1 MASATGNTVQ
11 HWRAKVNAYISATA
25 DTQVTIV
32 CEAYWCSIGWGY
44 DVAARGEAIANGSS
58 SGMQVFNA
66 SSSTG
71 QTREIKVAT
80 KTITVTRGDV
90 DRNITCTANV
100 QVTGG
105 YHNGTSAANVNLTI
119 PAIAYQTPSAPSNV
133 SASRNSDTQAS
144 VSWNNNPSGI
154 LKKYAGVFVE
164 RQVDNGSFAQVAALD
179 GAASNYVDNGIEAHH
194 RYAYR
199 VRAKNN
205 AGYSAYAASE
215 YIYTTPAEPVSVA
228 VVKRGANVV
237 EVKWEAGSAYAEAH
251 EVERS
256 RDGVSWDDVTTEGSG
271 LDGSYV
277 DDGTPA
283 GGVVYRVRARRD
295 GLYSGWV
302 KTGWVT
308 TVVAPDAPTVVSRPA
323 SVLETGSVA
332 HLVWSANHPDGS
344 EVSSSQLEI
353 AVDGG
358 AAQTVIIEGAAT
370 EYDYSQT
377 ASPATVSIRIRT
389 HGLYDGWGAWSGAV
403 VFTLADVPQI
413 LIPLP
418 ASDGAV
424 IDALPCQVAWEIVD
438 ATGVAAQSIELLDRA
453 GAVVYRSALAPD
465 SREFAFAPSV
475 YMLQN
480 NAEYTVRLT
489 AIGGS
494 SLSGKSE
501 RSFRTEYEQPVVP
514 TASISYKE
522 EDASASVQ
530 VFFGSE
536 EGKPQAEYASV
547 ARILP
552 NGDRWLVADRL
563 GNGEFAR
570 DPLPPLNQGFTYL
583 VTVYA
588 LSGAATAIGLD
599 AMLVLPGTFAV
610 NAGADASRCALTR
623 RATSLSRSSKLEGT
637 LFTFADGGENDGLP
651 EFYPSGNKT
660 ASVAAMVVC
669 DQLQHDAL
677 MSVVRS
683 QPVCWIRDPLGNR
696 ERVHLSISDDVSAGY
711 PPVHSVGLEGDVLV
725 FREANNG

>member
-1 MASATGNTVQ
+1 
-11 HWRAKVNAYISATA
+11 
-25 DTQVTIV
+25 
-32 CEAYWCSIGWGY
+32 
-44 DVAARGEAIANGSS
+44 
-58 SGMQVFNA
+58 
-66 SSSTG
+66 
-71 QTREIKVAT
+71 
-80 KTITVTRGDV
+80 
-90 DRNITCTANV
+90 
-100 QVTGG
+100 
-105 YHNGTSAANVNLTI
+105 
-119 PAIAYQTPSAPSNV
+119 
-133 SASRNSDTQAS
+133 
-144 VSWNNNPSGI
+144 
-154 LKKYAGVFVE
+154 
-164 RQVDNGSFAQVAALD
+164 
-179 GAASNYVDNGIEAHH
+179 
-194 RYAYR
+194 
-199 VRAKNN
+199 
-205 AGYSAYAASE
+205 
-215 YIYTTPAEPVSVA
+215 
-228 VVKRGANVV
+228 
-237 EVKWEAGSAYAEAH
+237 
-251 EVERS
+251 
-256 RDGVSWDDVTTEGSG
+256 
-271 LDGSYV
+271 
-277 DDGTPA
+277 
-283 GGVVYRVRARRD
+283 
-295 GLYSGWV
+295 
-302 KTGWVT
+302 
-308 TVVAPDAPTVVSRPA
+308 
-323 SVLETGSVA
+323 
-332 HLVWSANHPDGS
+332 
-344 EVSSSQLEI
+344 
-353 AVDGG
+353 
-358 AAQTVIIEGAAT
+358 
-370 EYDYSQT
+370 
-377 ASPATVSIRIRT
+377 
-389 HGLYDGWGAWSGAV
+389 
-403 VFTLADVPQI
+403 
-413 LIPLP
+413 
-418 ASDGAV
+418 
-424 IDALPCQVAWEIVD
+424 
-438 ATGVAAQSIELLDRA
+438 
-453 GAVVYRSALAPD
+453 
-465 SREFAFAPSV
+465 
-475 YMLQN
+475 MLQN

-599 AMLVLPGTFAV
+599 AMLVLPGAFAV

-660 ASVAAMVVC
+660 ASVAATVVC